1 MQQQDL
7 AKKAAGEKATEFIKP
22 NMTIGLGTGSTAYYA
37 IMRIGEMVSS
47 GIPLRAVATSEQSE
61 QLARKQGIPI
71 IPFSDVEKI
80 DLDIDGAD
88 EVDEHLRLIKGGGGA
103 LLREKIV
110 AAASAEMIVVT
121 DESKLVKHLGR
132 FPLPVEIIPFAWELT
147 FRRLIA
153 LDAMPVLRTNNGR
166 TVVTDNG
173 NYILDCHYERI
184 KDPVALHQ
192 QLNDIPG
199 VVENGLFLH
208 YASRVIIGYADGS
221 VKSLSR

>member
-7 AKKAAGEKATEFIKP
+7 AKKAAGEKATEYIKP

-37 IMRIGEMVSS
+37 IMRIGEMVRS
-47 GIPLRAVATSEQSE
+47 GMPLKAVATSEQSE
-61 QLARKQGIPI
+61 QLARKQGITI
-71 IPFSDVEKI
+71 VPFSEVEKI

-88 EVDEHLRLIKGGGGA
+88 EVDEHLRLIKGGGAA

-121 DESKLVKHLGR
+121 DESKVVKHLGR

-147 FRRLIA
+147 FRRLLA
-153 LDAMPVLRTNNGR
+153 LDAAPVLRTSNGR

-173 NYILDCHYERI
+173 NFILDCHYEKI

>member
-7 AKKAAGEKATEFIKP
+7 AKKAAGEKATEYIKP

-37 IMRIGEMVSS
+37 IMRIGEMVS
-47 GIPLRAVATSEQSE
+47 GGMPLKAVATSEQSE

-71 IPFSDVEKI
+71 IPFSEVEKI

-88 EVDEHLRLIKGGGGA
+88 EVDEHLRLIKGGGAA

-121 DESKLVKHLGR
+121 DESKMVKHLGR
-132 FPLPVEIIPFAWELT
+132 FPLPVEIVPFAWELT

-153 LDAMPVLRTNNGR
+153 LDAAPVLRTSNGR

-173 NYILDCHYERI
+173 NFILDCHYEKI

>member
-7 AKKAAGEKATEFIKP
+7 AKKAAGEKAAEYVKP
-22 NMTIGLGTGSTAYYA
+22 GMTIGLGTGSTAYYA
-37 IMRIGEMVSS
+37 IMRIGKLVRDGM
-47 GIPLRAVATSEQSE
+47 PLRAVATSEQSE
-61 QLARKQGIPI
+61 QLAKEQGIPI
-71 IPFSDVEKI
+71 ISFSEIDKI

-88 EVDEHLRLIKGGGGA
+88 EVDEHFRLIKGGGGA

-110 AAASAEMIVVT
+110 AAASSQMIVIT
-121 DESKLVKHLGR
+121 DESKYVKHLGR

-147 FRRLIA
+147 FKRLIA
-153 LDAMPVLRTNNGR
+153 LDAAPVLRTRDGR
-166 TVVTDNG
+166 TFVTDNG
-173 NYILDCHYERI
+173 NYILDCHYEKI
-184 KDPVALHQ
+184 KDPAGLHQ

-208 YASRVIIGYADGS
+208 YASRLIIGYADGS

>member
-7 AKKAAGEKATEFIKP
+7 AKKAAGEKATEYIKP

-37 IMRIGEMVSS
+37 IMRIGEMVR
-47 GIPLRAVATSEQSE
+47 GGMPLKAVATSEQSE
-61 QLARKQGIPI
+61 QLARKQGITI
-71 IPFSDVEKI
+71 IPFSEVEKI

-88 EVDEHLRLIKGGGGA
+88 EVDEHLRLIKGGGAA

-121 DESKLVKHLGR
+121 DESKVVKCLGR

-147 FRRLIA
+147 FRRLLA
-153 LDAMPVLRTNNGR
+153 LDAAPVLRTSNGR

-173 NYILDCHYERI
+173 NYILDCHYEKI

>member
-7 AKKAAGEKATEFIKP
+7 AKKAAGEKATEYIKP
-22 NMTIGLGTGSTAYYA
+22 DMTIGLGTGSTAYYA
-37 IMRIGEMVSS
+37 IMRIGEMVR
-47 GIPLRAVATSEQSE
+47 GGMPLKAVATSEQSE
-61 QLARKQGIPI
+61 LLARKQGITI
-71 IPFSDVEKI
+71 IPFSEVDKI

-88 EVDEHLRLIKGGGGA
+88 EVDEHLRLIKGGGAA

-121 DESKLVKHLGR
+121 DESKVVKYLGR

-147 FRRLIA
+147 FRRLLA
-153 LDAMPVLRTNNGR
+153 LDAAPVLRTSNGR

-184 KDPVALHQ
+184 KDPVTLHQ

>member
-7 AKKAAGEKATEFIKP
+7 AKKAAGEKATEYIKP

-37 IMRIGEMVSS
+37 IMRIGEMVRS
-47 GIPLRAVATSEQSE
+47 GMPLKAVATSEQSE
-61 QLARKQGIPI
+61 QLALKQGITI
-71 IPFSDVEKI
+71 VPFSEVEKI

-88 EVDEHLRLIKGGGGA
+88 EVDEHLRLIKGGGAA

-121 DESKLVKHLGR
+121 DESKVVKHLGR

-147 FRRLIA
+147 FRRLLA
-153 LDAMPVLRTNNGR
+153 LDAAPVLRTSNGR

-173 NYILDCHYERI
+173 NFILDCHYERI
-184 KDPVALHQ
+184 KDPIALHQ

>member
-1 MQQQDL
+1 MQQQDV
-7 AKKAAGEKATEFIKP
+7 AKKAAGEKATEYIKP

-37 IMRIGEMVSS
+37 IMRIGEMVS
-47 GIPLRAVATSEQSE
+47 GGMPLKAVATSEQSE
-61 QLARKQGIPI
+61 QLARMQGIPV
-71 IPFSDVEKI
+71 IPFSEVDRI

-110 AAASAEMIVVT
+110 AAASAEMIVIT
-121 DESKLVKHLGR
+121 DESKVVKHLGR

-147 FRRLIA
+147 FKRLIA
-153 LDAMPVLRTNNGR
+153 LDAAPVLRTNNGR